1 MGQSAGRCPIVDRL
15 RAGVREAIAL
25 VAAGIILG
33 VTIQEIRCS
42 SCPWVQDWAPESVSA
57 RHLQGLEEISL
68 EEAGARHKAGSALF
82 LDARD
87 PAGYQ
92 AGHLPGAMNVP
103 PQEAEVFSE
112 EIRALAESGMEVIA
126 YCDGVDCPLSAELA
140 RALQGRGVP
149 SVKVLVNGW
158 SRWRD
163 AGFPTERG

>member
-1 MGQSAGRCPIVDRL
+1 MQKTGVSYAIVDRL
-15 RAGVREAIAL
+15 RAGIREGIAL
-25 VAAGIILG
+25 VAAGLILG
-33 VTIQEIRCS
+33 VAIQEIRCS
-42 SCPWVQDWAPESVSA
+42 TCPWVQGRSPESVSA

-68 EEAGARHKAGSALF
+68 EEAGVRHQAGSVLF

-87 PAGYQ
+87 PASFQ

-103 PQEAEVFSE
+103 PEEADGFAE
-112 EIRALAESGMEVIA
+112 ELKALAESGMEVIA

-140 RALQGRGVP
+140 RALQARGVP

-163 AGFPTERG
+163 AGLPTERG